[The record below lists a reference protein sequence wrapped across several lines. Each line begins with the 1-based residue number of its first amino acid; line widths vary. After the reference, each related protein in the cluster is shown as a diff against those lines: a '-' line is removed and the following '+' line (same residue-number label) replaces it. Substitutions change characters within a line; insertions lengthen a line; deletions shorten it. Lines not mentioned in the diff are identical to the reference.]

1 MKYNYSWIYTS
12 KNILQTNNKQFPK
25 HLYNMKRLSYFPAI
39 ILITLSACNASKE
52 FDATGTFEATE
63 IIVSSE
69 ANGKLLCLTVEEGSK
84 LSKNSEVGL
93 VDTVQLY
100 LKKLQLQASMKSVDN
115 QRPDIQKQIA
125 ATKEQIA
132 TARREKARVEN
143 LLKANAANQ
152 KQLDDWD
159 SQLAVLQ
166 RQLEAQTSSLRNSTA
181 SLNEQSSSVAIQ
193 VAQVED
199 QLQKFH
205 ILSPIDGTVLAK
217 YAEPGELASTGK
229 PLFKI
234 ADIEN
239 IYLRA
244 YITSTQLASVK
255 LGDPVKVY
263 ADFGDDIRKE
273 YPGKIT
279 WIADKAEFTP
289 KTILTNDER
298 ANQVYAVKIAVRNDG
313 TIKIGMYGE
322 VKF

>member
-1 MKYNYSWIYTS
+1 MKFSNTLLVIALAS
-12 KNILQTNNKQFPK
+12 
-25 HLYNMKRLSYFPAI
+25 
-39 ILITLSACNASKE
+39 LSACKSEKE

-69 ANGKLLCLTVEEGSK
+69 ANGKLFYLNAEEGSK
-84 LSKNSEVGL
+84 LTQGTEVGL

-100 LKKLQLQASMKSVDN
+100 LKKLQLQASMKSVDS
-115 QRPDIQKQIA
+115 QRPDIRKQIA
-125 ATKEQIA
+125 ATQEQIA
-132 TARREKARVEN
+132 TAKRERTRVEN

-159 SQLAVLQ
+159 SQLAVLH
-166 RQLEAQTSSLRNSTA
+166 RQLDAQISSLQNSTV

-193 VAQVED
+193 IAQIED
-199 QLQKFH
+199 QLQKCR
-205 ILSPIDGTVLAK
+205 ILAPIDGTVLAK

-234 ADIEN
+234 ADMEN

-244 YITSTQLASVK
+244 YITSAQLSSVN
-255 LGDPVKVY
+255 LGNKVKVF
-263 ADFGDDIRKE
+263 ADFGHDNKKE
-273 YPGKIT
+273 YEGSVT
-279 WIADKAEFTP
+279 WIADEAEFTP
-289 KTILTNDER
+289 KTILTDDER

-322 VKF
+322 IKF

>member
-1 MKYNYSWIYTS
+1 MAVIAT
-12 KNILQTNNKQFPK
+12 L
-25 HLYNMKRLSYFPAI
+25 
-39 ILITLSACNASKE
+39 LSACNSEKE
-52 FDATGTFEATE
+52 HDATGTFEATE

-69 ANGKLLCLTVEEGSK
+69 ASGKLFYLNAEEGTR
-84 LSKNSEVGL
+84 LSQGTEIGL

-100 LKKLQLQASMKSVDN
+100 LKKLQLQASMKSVDK
-115 QRPDIQKQIA
+115 QRIA
-125 ATKEQIA
+125 ALQEQIA
-132 TARREKARVEN
+132 TAKRERARVAN

-159 SQLAVLQ
+159 SQLTVLQ
-166 RQLEAQTSSLRNSTA
+166 RQLDAQVSSLQNSTA

-199 QLQKFH
+199 QLQKCH
-205 ILSPIDGTVLAK
+205 ILAPINGTILAK
-217 YAEPGELASTGK
+217 YAEPGELASVGK

-239 IYLRA
+239 MYLRA
-244 YITSTQLASVK
+244 YITSSQLATVK
-255 LGDPVKVY
+255 LNDPVKVF
-263 ADFGDDIRKE
+263 ADFGNGEKKE
-273 YPGKIT
+273 YNGTVT
-279 WIADKAEFTP
+279 WIADEAEFTP
-289 KTILTNDER
+289 KTILTDDER

>member
-1 MKYNYSWIYTS
+1 MAVI
-12 KNILQTNNKQFPK
+12 
-25 HLYNMKRLSYFPAI
+25 A
-39 ILITLSACNASKE
+39 TLPSACNSEKE
-52 FDATGTFEATE
+52 YDATGTFEATE

-69 ANGKLLCLTVEEGSK
+69 ASGKLFYLNAEEGTR
-84 LSKNSEVGL
+84 LSQGTEIGL

-100 LKKLQLQASMKSVDN
+100 LKKLQLQASMKSVDK
-115 QRPDIQKQIA
+115 QRPDIRKQIA
-125 ATKEQIA
+125 AK
-132 TARREKARVEN
+132 RERARVEN

-159 SQLAVLQ
+159 SQLTVLQ
-166 RQLEAQTSSLRNSTA
+166 RQLDAQVSSLQNSTA

-199 QLQKFH
+199 QLQKCH
-205 ILSPIDGTVLAK
+205 ILAPINGTILAK
-217 YAEPGELASTGK
+217 YAEPGELASVGK

-239 IYLRA
+239 MYLRA
-244 YITSTQLASVK
+244 YITSSQLATVK
-255 LGDPVKVY
+255 LNDPVKVF
-263 ADFGDDIRKE
+263 ADFGNGEKKE
-273 YPGKIT
+273 YNGTVT
-279 WIADKAEFTP
+279 WIADEAEFTP
-289 KTILTNDER
+289 KTILTDDER